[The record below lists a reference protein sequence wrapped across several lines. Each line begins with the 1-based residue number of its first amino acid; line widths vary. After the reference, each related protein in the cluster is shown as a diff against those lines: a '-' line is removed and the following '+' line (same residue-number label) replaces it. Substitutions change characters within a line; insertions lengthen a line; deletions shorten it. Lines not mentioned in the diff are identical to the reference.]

1 MLAYLSELQVL
12 RITQSRTLAFGILG
26 PPVGKTPTA
35 SLRST
40 GIDKQR
46 FKIMII
52 YDLTCAEGHRF
63 EGWFASANDFARQ
76 SEAEMVRC
84 PLCNDVEVAIVPS
97 ARVQVGRYDPDRG
110 DPDLAAAT
118 LPKPIAETAE
128 MVGGLPPELV
138 RKLRE
143 AVRATENVGRRFA
156 EEARKIHYAETPPR
170 AIRGQASASEAESLH
185 DEGIEFAA
193 LPAFLTRES
202 H

>member
-1 MLAYLSELQVL
+1 LQVL
-12 RITQSRTLAFGILG
+12 STGQSRKLAFSIPSSAAAEVVL
-26 PPVGKTPTA
+26 A
-35 SLRST
+35 DRRST
-40 GIDKQR
+40 GIDDRR
-46 FKIMII
+46 FQIMII
-52 YDLTCAEGHRF
+52 YDLTCAVGHRF

-128 MVGGLPPELV
+128 MVGGLPAELV

-170 AIRGQASASEAESLH
+170 AIRGQASATEAEALH